1 MATLIP
7 TKVQQPGG
15 VTSKSDQ
22 YVGPPRQVTVD
33 TSRNEIRLHDGK
45 KKGGWRIPN
54 LDQMKRLFLTRD
66 SEFGSLQF
74 ADEQVGFLA
83 RVGKA
88 AYQLRTFIGGNGIQI
103 SNPDGSAG
111 NVTIDMPKPFSQILT
126 EITDAN
132 TAENTGFYVVTYGN
146 GANTPAEWL
155 TTRDVFLQVMRY
167 EDSIMQIARNAQEL
181 KTKSYI
187 RMKIGGVWGAWLAD
201 ESSILQGTFDSLF
214 NSVNQTQKTWSEFE
228 LGTFIRQM
236 VQSIQYIDGANA
248 AVAKSFN
255 ELFAIPGVGD
265 GTSLVIPGTFT
276 MATNDRFEFVVSATA
291 KNLVGGDSQYAT
303 LEIERSDLNWDKVV
317 NVNIATGP
325 NSGPNHVEARYRFI
339 KTATG
344 YQPADDT
351 WANSGAAIVATLTGR
366 FRVSVG
372 AANVK
377 GARGA
382 RWR

>member
-15 VTSKSDQ
+15 VTKQADA
-22 YVGPPRQVTVD
+22 YIGPPKQITVD
-33 TSRNEIRLHDGK
+33 TSRWEIRLHDGK

-54 LDQMKRLFLTRD
+54 LDQLKRLFLTRD

-103 SNPDGSAG
+103 TNADGAAG
-111 NVTIDMPKPFSQILT
+111 NLTVDMPKTFSQTLT

-132 TAENTGFYVVTYGN
+132 TAENTGFYVVAYGN

-155 TTRDVFLQVMRY
+155 TTRDVYLQVMRY
-167 EDSIMQIARNAQEL
+167 EDSILQIARNAQEL
-181 KTKSYI
+181 LTKTYV
-187 RMKIGGVWGAWLAD
+187 RMKIAGNWGVWLAD
-201 ESSILQGTFDSLF
+201 ESSVLQGNFNALY
-214 NSVNQTQKTWSEFE
+214 NSVNQTQRTWSEFD
-228 LGTFIRQM
+228 LGTFVRQV

-255 ELFAIPGVGD
+255 ELFAIQGVGD
-265 GTSLVIPGTFT
+265 GTSMVIPGTYN

-291 KNLVGGDSQYAT
+291 QNLPGGDSQYAT
-303 LEIERSDLNWDKVV
+303 LELEKSDLTWDKVV
-317 NVNIATGP
+317 NTNIAAGA
-325 NSGPNHVEARYRFI
+325 NSGPSHVEVRYRFI
-339 KTATG
+339 KTANG

-351 WANSGAAIVATLTGR
+351 WANSGAAVVATLTGR
-366 FRVSVG
+366 VRVSIG
-372 AANVK
+372 AANAK